1 MSDVNSTAMKLHAR
15 SPLQGAAEKIGE
27 TTLTEF
33 TELAIV
39 SAAIPLGGDKAA
51 EAALQSAFALTPA
64 VVGERS
70 KASNSSEAFANLEL
84 LSLQTDQWFLIFDYP
99 DAEPVKLVQQALG
112 DSVYLTDQS
121 DSWVVVDLNGPLAI
135 AALERI
141 CPLDLND
148 TVFTNANVSRT
159 VMEHLSVIL
168 MRTQANGF
176 RLLSPRSSAASIWH
190 ALHTSILNV
199 SEL

>member
-1 MSDVNSTAMKLHAR
+1 MSDVNPTAMKLHAR
-15 SPLQGAAEKIGE
+15 SPLQGAVEKIGE
-27 TTLTEF
+27 TTLTEI

-51 EAALQSAFALTPA
+51 ATALRSAFSLTPA

-70 KASNSSEAFANLEL
+70 KATNGSEAFTNLEL

-99 DAEPVKLVQQALG
+99 DAEPVQLVQQALG
-112 DSVYLTDQS
+112 DTLYLTDQS
-121 DSWVVVDLNGPLAI
+121 DSWVVVDLQGPLAI

-148 TVFTNANVSRT
+148 AVFTNASVSRT

-168 MRTQANGF
+168 MRTHANGF

>member
-1 MSDVNSTAMKLHAR
+1 MSDVNSTALKLHGR
-15 SPLQGAAEKIGE
+15 SPLKGVVEKIGE

-39 SAAIPLGGDKAA
+39 SAAIPLGGDNAA
-51 EAALQSAFALTPA
+51 KTALQSALTLSPA
-64 VVGERS
+64 AVGKRS
-70 KASNSSEAFANLEL
+70 KATKFSEAFANLEL

-99 DAEPVKLVQQALG
+99 DDEPVQLVQQALG
-112 DSVYLTDQS
+112 DTVYLTDQS
-121 DSWVVVDLNGPLAI
+121 DSWVVVDLQGPLAI

-141 CPLDLND
+141 CPLDLHD
-148 TVFTNANVSRT
+148 SIFTDASVSRT

-168 MRTQANGF
+168 MRTDTNGF
-176 RLLSPRSSAASIWH
+176 RLLSPRSSAVSLWH

-199 SEL
+199 DEL

>member
-1 MSDVNSTAMKLHAR
+1 VSDVNSTAMKLHAR

-70 KASNSSEAFANLEL
+70 KASNGSEAFANLEL

-99 DAEPVKLVQQALG
+99 EAPD
-112 DSVYLTDQS
+112 
-121 DSWVVVDLNGPLAI
+121 
-135 AALERI
+135 
-141 CPLDLND
+141 
-148 TVFTNANVSRT
+148 
-159 VMEHLSVIL
+159 
-168 MRTQANGF
+168 F
-176 RLLSPRSSAASIWH
+176 RLPGS
-190 ALHTSILNV
+190 
-199 SEL
+199 